1 MKELQNKWSQA
12 CKSLNHNGAHSNNN
26 ESNNVIPNLNL
37 SLDLQL
43 QSSSS
48 SCTQVSSINPPP
60 EPILNVQKKSRLNIS
75 ENPARHQKN
84 GSMDDEDALMRLCK
98 GLQKRVSWQPRVIST
113 LAHTV
118 ALCRS
123 GLGVKRG
130 LKGSTGSWL
139 LFLGEDRHGK
149 REMAE
154 ALAELVFGEGKKPI
168 YLQFNKPT
176 LISSSSELIFKN
188 AASDLSGTVR
198 GKMPMD
204 SMVEALRT
212 NPSSLVLFEDLD
224 WADSMSRNALLKAM
238 EKGRMVDTNGRDV
251 SFNNAIVIMTSSYPG
266 TTTNSQGGTKH
277 HEVKVEEQ
285 SPYGQQES
293 LTMHNKRK
301 GGLSDDLRYG
311 STTKRPCLNVSS
323 VCLDLNMSAE
333 ENITDDTP
341 VTDHHCI
348 NSTNGVIKSQ
358 FIIPEDESVLR
369 AFANK
374 QHLQGFCDLADAV
387 LVFDPPPV

>member
-1 MKELQNKWSQA
+1 
-12 CKSLNHNGAHSNNN
+12 
-26 ESNNVIPNLNL
+26 
-37 SLDLQL
+37 
-43 QSSSS
+43 
-48 SCTQVSSINPPP
+48 
-60 EPILNVQKKSRLNIS
+60 
-75 ENPARHQKN
+75 
-84 GSMDDEDALMRLCK
+84 MDDDDALMRLCK
-98 GLQKRVSWQPRVIST
+98 GLHKRVSWQPRVIST

-130 LKGSTGSWL
+130 LKGSTGSSWL
-139 LFLGEDRHGK
+139 LFLGEVRHGK

-188 AASDLSGTVR
+188 ALGLSAATR

-204 SMVEALRT
+204 SMVEALRA

-266 TTTNSQGGTKH
+266 TNANSQ
-277 HEVKVEEQ
+277 VKVEEPP
-285 SPYGQQES
+285 PYCQQES

-301 GGLSDDLRYG
+301 GGNLSDDLRYG
-311 STTKRPCLNVSS
+311 PTTKRSCLNAS
-323 VCLDLNMSAE
+323 VCLDLNMSVG
-333 ENITDDTP
+333 ENVTDDVP

-348 NSTNGVIKSQ
+348 SSTNGAIKSQ

-369 AFANK
+369 ANFANK

-387 LVFDPPPV
+387 LVFDPPPL